1 MTRTEMQKWG
11 DYDHLISGISE
22 LLETARR
29 ASVRAVNAV
38 HTAMYWE
45 IGRRIIEFEQAGKP
59 RAGYGEELL
68 ARLSKD
74 LTEKHGRGFRSQP
87 APDAGILPGLGDFG
101 RHRLPNWRHG
111 QNARHRRANVEVK
124 NCRQCLPNLI
134 SMQLLPA
141 SLFPGPLMLAC
152 WR

>member
-38 HTAMYWE
+38 LTAMYWE

-74 LTEKHGRGFRSQP
+74 LTEKHGRGFSARNLRQMRAFYLAWEIWQTPSAKLEARAKRSTPSGKCEVEKLQTVSAKSDLHAVASFP
-87 APDAGILPGLGDFG
+87 SSLV
-101 RHRLPNWRHG
+101 RL
-111 QNARHRRANVEVK
+111 
-124 NCRQCLPNLI
+124 C
-134 SMQLLPA
+134 
-141 SLFPGPLMLAC
+141 
-152 WR
+152 